1 MMFYFN
7 LQTDG
12 AVSKDPEGVDLPD
25 LDTARQ
31 EATKAAREMAAAAV
45 ATGSEASVD
54 NILISDAGGVRA
66 RDGLA
71 CRHDPQAAAE
81 NVTSLGGLKWWHL
94 AAGRR
99 RRLPAA

>member
-1 MMFYFN
+1 MMMFYFN

-25 LDTARQ
+25 LDAARQ

-54 NILISDAGGVRA
+54 NILISDAGGCV
-66 RDGLA
+66 LA
-71 CRHDPQAAAE
+71 T
-81 NVTSLGGLKWWHL
+81 VSLADMIPK
-94 AAGRR
+94 
-99 RRLPAA
+99 RLRKT

>member
-1 MMFYFN
+1 MMMFYLN

-25 LDTARQ
+25 LDAARQ

-54 NILISDAGGVRA
+54 DVLIADANCHV
-66 RDGLA
+66 LA
-71 CRHDPQAAAE
+71 T
-81 NVTSLGGLKWWHL
+81 VSLADMIPK
-94 AAGRR
+94 
-99 RRLPAA
+99 RLRK